1 MAIRGGLRAGQLG
14 VTLIVRDVPA
24 AAAFYRAVLGAREI
38 ARYRG
43 TDPVPPGEAA
53 PDAIE
58 MRLGDAHLLVTV
70 ENPRWREA
78 PRPDWPRSPES
89 AGTTSTAFTLYV
101 DDVDAVFAQ
110 ALAAGA
116 TRRIPTDGPE
126 DSYWGDRVAQFLDPA
141 GHPWRIQTRREDIE
155 RAELPARLAAARTT
169 RQLVKQA
176 AH

>member
-1 MAIRGGLRAGQLG
+1 MAIKGGLQAGQLG
-14 VTLIVRDVPA
+14 VTLIVKDA
-24 AAAFYRAVLGAREI
+24 ATAAGFYRDVLGAEEV

-43 TDPVPPGEAA
+43 TDPAPPGEAA

-89 AGTTSTAFTLYV
+89 AGTTSAAFTLYV
-101 DDVDAVFAQ
+101 DDVDAVFAR

-116 TRRIPTDGPE
+116 TRRIPMDGPE

-141 GHPWRIQTRREDIE
+141 GHPWRIQTQREDIE
-155 RAELPARLAAARTT
+155 RAELPARLAAAR
-169 RQLVKQA
+169 A
-176 AH
+176 AHRAEKRAAH